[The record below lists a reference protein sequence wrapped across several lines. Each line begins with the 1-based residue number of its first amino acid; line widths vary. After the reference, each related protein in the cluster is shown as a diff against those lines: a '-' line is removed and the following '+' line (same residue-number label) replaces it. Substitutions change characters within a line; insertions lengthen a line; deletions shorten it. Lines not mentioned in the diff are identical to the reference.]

1 MPVGRGDDNRNG
13 DDDDDRRDD
22 DADFEP
28 FDGLAEANEA
38 AHRRQVFESR
48 VAAKFFFHR
57 LAPFS

>member
-22 DADFEP
+22 DADFEL

-38 AHRRQVFESR
+38 AHRRQVS
-48 VAAKFFFHR
+48 
-57 LAPFS
+57 